1 MGISG
6 GFEQEKPAKAL
17 LELKVFNDKYKGQS
31 IITQTRHFAWGTIE

>member
-17 LELKVFNDKYKGQS
+17 LELKVFIS
-31 IITQTRHFAWGTIE
+31 TINIRVNP